1 MQQNTKKR
9 LQKVTT
15 TLLAVTMTMSA
26 APMVLAAES
35 TEPVTVL
42 SSNTQSGIS
51 PVFSDV
57 KLGHWA
63 EKHIHKLAALG
74 ILKGNNGK
82 FRPNDDITQQE
93 AVTLAIRFMGLEGE
107 LNEESSVALPSEIK
121 VGNYFKSYVVLA
133 LQKGLLDLEDEVV
146 NTDPKVSWGEK
157 KATREWITKILVR
170 AVGKESAAEA
180 VMSMPTSF
188 ADNSDISKDKL
199 GYVNVAVDL
208 KLTSGVDKNRFAPK
222 ATVTRAQ
229 IATFFSRGDAIAN
242 VKYNSEI
249 YGIVSNI
256 SDSQIR
262 LYSENNRWETSRVN
276 SETMWYQSDS
286 ETAITAADIPMYT
299 KIRLIGSGG
308 SAAYVELVDSKQQ
321 VETLQATLKYAE
333 DKTLWVK
340 LNGQSGLTEI
350 TLDSNTIKGTNG
362 ENVLITSLP
371 ENSELSIVRE
381 TFSTEQNVID
391 VQVKSAPVSKTSS
404 GKISSID
411 TATRTLK
418 IVTDAGNIETYT
430 VDKDARISYDN
441 TILTI
446 NDLKSNDA
454 VTYTV
459 KNDVVTSIVLTSTP
473 EVTIEGQLFELGS
486 NKSLI
491 TVKTDNG
498 KFESKMLASV
508 VDVKIEGMTNASI
521 DHLLADSEYGDRVKI
536 TVNSESKVTRI
547 EVVSRKVNSLY
558 GVTITNYDATKKWLT
573 ISDGTKLPITLQ
585 IDDATQYDMNGT
597 KVTAQ
602 VGLSM
607 LVPNRKVNIQYTG
620 QNVLSVQ
627 SVYKYEG
634 TLIAASASTKTITME
649 LANKDIITVPYE
661 ASLFVDIYGSSL
673 ASITDLKRGD
683 YVSAMLNSNQSSI
696 ITIAVRSTNQFETSA
711 VNTSSNRI
719 TLRDTNQ
726 KTSEYSLSSVSVYGL
741 NDERI
746 TVSNIQPGDVF
757 NAVFD
762 GRNLI
767 ELRKVAV
774 TSGRIQ
780 SVDAAGGVVVVK
792 ANDGTL
798 HTYTTSSGLSIVMN
812 NATSSIA
819 ALKEGDRVEG
829 RKDTAGKAVLKVIP
843 GVAKTFWKYDA
854 NSKEL
859 YVKRSSLSET
869 NYYFKLAANVD
880 IHDKA
885 GNTLAVTSLKDG
897 DSLVLY
903 FLNDQIIEIEKQ

>member
-74 ILKGNNGK
+74 IMQGYNGK
-82 FRPNDDITQQE
+82 ANPNNDVTQQE
-93 AVTLAIRFMGLEGE
+93 AVTLAIRFMGLEDE
-107 LNEESSVALPSEIK
+107 VKNVSNVALPSEIK
-121 VGNYFKSYVVLA
+121 VHDSLKNYVVVA
-133 LQKGLLDLEDEVV
+133 LQKGLLDLEEEVA
-146 NTDPKVSWGEK
+146 NTDSNVSWGTK

-170 AVGKESAAEA
+170 AVGKESDAQAA
-180 VMSMPTSF
+180 MNIPTSF
-188 ADNSDISKDKL
+188 ADNANISKDKL

-208 KLTSGVDKNRFAPK
+208 NLTSGVDKNRFAPK

-262 LYSENNRWETSRVN
+262 LYSENNRWETSRIN
-276 SETMWYQSDS
+276 SETMWYKSDS

-418 IVTDAGNIETYT
+418 IVTDTGNIETYT

-446 NDLKSNDA
+446 NDLKSNDS

-602 VGLSM
+602 VGATM

-649 LANKDIITVPYE
+649 LANKDVITLPYDS
-661 ASLFVDIYGSSL
+661 SLFVDIYGSSL

-696 ITIAVRSTNQFETSA
+696 ITIAVRSTNQLETSA

-719 TLRDTNQ
+719 TLRDSNLKATD
-726 KTSEYSLSSVSVYGL
+726 YSLTSVAIYGL

-762 GRNLI
+762 GHNLI

-798 HTYTTSSGLSIVMN
+798 HTYTSSAGLSIVIN
-812 NATSSIA
+812 NTTSSIA

-829 RKDTAGKAVLKVIP
+829 RKDTSGKAVLKVIP
-843 GVAKTFWKYDA
+843 GVAKTFWKYD
-854 NSKEL
+854 SSTKVL
-859 YVKRSSLSET
+859 YVKRSSLSES
-869 NYYFKLAANVD
+869 NYYFKLAANVN
-880 IHDKA
+880 IHDKV
-885 GNTLAVTSLKDG
+885 GNTLDVSSLKDG

>member
-1 MQQNTKKR
+1 MQHNTKKR

-26 APMVLAAES
+26 APMVLAAEGLD
-35 TEPVTVL
+35 PVTVL
-42 SSNTQSGIS
+42 SSNTQAGIS

-107 LNEESSVALPSEIK
+107 LNEDSGVALPSEIK

-133 LQKGLLDLEDEVV
+133 LQKGLLDLEDEVA
-146 NTDPKVSWGEK
+146 NSDSKVSWGEK

-170 AVGKESAAEA
+170 AVGKESDAQAS
-180 VMSMPTSF
+180 MSMPTSF
-188 ADNSDISKDKL
+188 ADNANISKDKL

-222 ATVTRAQ
+222 ETVSRAQ

-242 VKYNSEI
+242 VKYDTEI

-256 SDSQIR
+256 TDSQIR

-286 ETAITAADIPMYT
+286 DKAVTSADIPMYT

-321 VETLQATLKYAE
+321 VETLEATLKYAE
-333 DKTLWVK
+333 NNTLWVK
-340 LNGQSGLTEI
+340 LSGQNGLTEI
-350 TLDSNTIKGTNG
+350 KLDSNTIKDANG
-362 ENVLITSLP
+362 NNVSLSSLT
-371 ENSELSIVRE
+371 ENSELSIIRE
-381 TFSTEQNVID
+381 TFSSDRKVLE
-391 VQVKSAPVSKTSS
+391 VQLKSAPVSKTGN
-404 GKISSID
+404 GKVSSID
-411 TATRTLK
+411 ATTRTLK
-418 IVTDAGNIETYT
+418 VLTESGSVETYT
-430 VDKDARISYDN
+430 VSKDALISYEN
-441 TILTI
+441 TILQLQ
-446 NDLKSNDA
+446 DLKSNDSI
-454 VTYTV
+454 TYTV
-459 KNDVVTSIVLTSTP
+459 KNDVITSLVLTSTP
-473 EVTIEGQLFELGS
+473 EVTIEGQLYELGS

-491 TVKTDNG
+491 TIKTDNG
-498 KFESKMLASV
+498 KFESKMLANI
-508 VDVKIEGMTNASI
+508 VDVKIEGMSNASV
-521 DHLLADSEYGDRVKI
+521 DNLLADAEYGDRVKV
-536 TVNSESKVTRI
+536 TVNSDSKVTKI
-547 EVVSRKVNSLY
+547 EVISRKVSSLY
-558 GVTITNYDATKKWLT
+558 GMTITNYDAAKKWLT
-573 ISDGTKLPITLQ
+573 ISDGNKLPITLQ
-585 IDDATQYDMNGT
+585 IDDATQYELNGN
-597 KVTAQ
+597 KVIAQ
-602 VGLSM
+602 VGASM

-620 QNVLSVQ
+620 QNVLLIQ

-649 LANKDIITVPYE
+649 LANKDVITVPYE
-661 ASLFVDIYGSSL
+661 SSLFVDIHGSSL

-683 YVSAMLNSNQSSI
+683 YVTATLNSNQNAI
-696 ITIAVRSTNQFETSA
+696 INIAVRSTNQFETAA
-711 VNTSSNRI
+711 VNTANNRI
-719 TLRDTNQ
+719 TLRDANL
-726 KTSEYSLSSVSVYGL
+726 KTSEHSLSSVSIYGL
-741 NDERI
+741 NDERL
-746 TVSNIQPGDVF
+746 TVSNIQQGDVF
-757 NAVFD
+757 NAVFN
-762 GRNLI
+762 GNNLI

-774 TSGRIQ
+774 ISGRIQ
-780 SVDAAGGVVVVK
+780 SVDAANGVVVVK
-792 ANDGTL
+792 SNDGAI
-798 HTYTTSSGLSIVMN
+798 HTYMSSTGLSIVMN
-812 NATSSIA
+812 NSASSIA

-829 RKDTAGKAVLKVIP
+829 RKDTSGKAVLKVIP

-859 YVKRSSLSET
+859 YVKRSSLTEN
-869 NYYFKLAANVD
+869 NYYFKLAANVS